1 LPAPA
6 RRKTTEKIV
15 KKFLLAA
22 AFTSVFA
29 AGAIAQNGLSPRDP
43 PFGKGDASNDTMH
56 EPNSAGPAYN
66 SNNGLA
72 PRDPPF
78 GKGNAENDTMHQP
91 NSARATRA
99 SNQSILPK
107 DPPFG
112 KGM

>member
-1 LPAPA
+1 
-6 RRKTTEKIV
+6 V

-22 AFTSVFA
+22 AFTSLFA

-43 PFGKGDASNDTMH
+43 PFGKGDLSNDTMH

-66 SNNGLA
+66 SNNGLS

-91 NSARATRA
+91 NSARAAHT
-99 SNQSILPK
+99 SSQSILPK

>member
-1 LPAPA
+1 
-6 RRKTTEKIV
+6 V

-22 AFTSVFA
+22 EFTS
-29 AGAIAQNGLSPRDP
+29 
-43 PFGKGDASNDTMH
+43 
-56 EPNSAGPAYN
+56 AYN
-66 SNNGLA
+66 SNNGLS

-91 NSARATRA
+91 NSARAAHT
-99 SNQSILPK
+99 SSQSILPK

>member
-1 LPAPA
+1 M
-6 RRKTTEKIV
+6 
-15 KKFLLAA
+15 KKFLLVA

-43 PFGKGDASNDTMH
+43 PFGKGDVSNDTMH

-66 SNNGLA
+66 SNNDLA

-78 GKGNAENDTMHQP
+78 GKGDAENDTMHLP
-91 NSARATRA
+91 SSARAAHT
-99 SNQSILPK
+99 SSQSILPK
-107 DPPFG
+107 DPPYG